1 MKGIH
6 LRTLS
11 GENKL
16 WGNLLAVIRNPGRK
30 DFNKKTRSIFE
41 TYHFITG
48 ACGLTG
54 RSGKFI
60 HTPFLPKNKPHIF
73 RRTSNEPRKQTQNL

>member
-30 DFNKKTRSIFE
+30 DFNKKTRSIFRNLPLYYWSVWPDRE
-41 TYHFITG
+41 VWQ
-48 ACGLTG
+48 
-54 RSGKFI
+54 I
-60 HTPFLPKNKPHIF
+60 HSHAIPPEEQVTHLQEDF
-73 RRTSNEPRKQTQNL
+73 Q

>member
-1 MKGIH
+1 MNAIISPYYILVLKRYNSGGSAETKEIH

-30 DFNKKTRSIFE
+30 DFNKKTRSIF
-41 TYHFITG
+41 
-48 ACGLTG
+48 
-54 RSGKFI
+54 
-60 HTPFLPKNKPHIF
+60 
-73 RRTSNEPRKQTQNL
+73 